1 MAESRKV
8 RVGDWTLDSSLNQ
21 ISGASGTVVLTP
33 LAARVLE
40 YLAEHPGE
48 VLSADEL
55 IENLWQRR
63 MVGDSPV
70 YRVMA
75 DLRQALRDDAKRPRY
90 IQTVRKRGYR
100 LLASVEWLDR
110 PDARLPAER
119 TTKIGDTSLFGELQR
134 RNVFRVAIAYLAVAW
149 LVLQV
154 VDLVLDAVSAPP
166 WVIQVFLL
174 AIVVGF
180 PFALTFA
187 WVYEL
192 TPEGIRRDVGI
203 DKSQSYSRQSGR
215 KLNRV
220 IIAVLIA
227 AVAFL
232 SVDKFLLQTGERNNV
247 TAAVADN
254 SVAVM
259 PFAVMSGGRD
269 DEYFAESIAE
279 VLIHQLAQI
288 PGVEVIARTSSFAYK
303 GKNIDVRLIGEQLGV
318 ATILEGSVQRSGGQ
332 IRVSAQLIDAKTGV
346 HLWSQKFDRLDED
359 IFAIQDDIAE
369 HVSRML
375 SDSLQPDHS
384 QAGRTGIGT
393 DNLEAYDEYLKG
405 LEQLRIGTFESLPRA
420 IEYFERAIALDDGYN
435 EARLK
440 LIETY
445 NVQNFKF
452 QIDYAELAVRNQTI
466 PLEVLARDPNSAR
479 AMDFLA
485 RADFSLH
492 FPTGSG
498 EAERW
503 WTKALGIS
511 PREPAILWSYAYY
524 LAWNDRPQEAV
535 ATLKD
540 ALAVDPYSPR
550 LLASAARQGYPEH
563 AAKLRQIHPDNP
575 HGWAIAGEL
584 QLRNGNL
591 PDALEYF
598 LAAEDKDPRNP
609 EYPAMA
615 AVILLTVGLLDEA
628 EAAVERARSK
638 DARHS
643 TTIAASIAL
652 TFRKHGLDAA
662 GELALSALRNQ
673 LPPYQFS
680 VSVTQMLALRYALKT
695 GKPLDYID
703 ALTQWRSTPGIGGRS
718 NLRDASI
725 DEPIIFASKLTAIPA
740 FRAAGETEVADAL
753 LERARSF
760 FDNASEVL
768 RYHETEYFFQLME
781 SDVEGAL
788 DTLEA
793 ILESPRS
800 GYLRNG
806 MPNPS
811 EYRWWLEF
819 EGELAA
825 PLADDPR
832 YHAILARR
840 AEHIAQEREEILEL
854 LARKGSTA
862 SSDPRRHQ

>member
-1 MAESRKV
+1 MSWPMADSRKF
-8 RVGDWTLDSSLNQ
+8 RVGDWTLDPSLNQ
-21 ISGASGTVVLTP
+21 ISGAGGTVVLTP

-70 YRVMA
+70 YRVIA
-75 DLRQALRDDAKRPRY
+75 DLRQALQDDAQRPRY

-100 LLASVEWLDR
+100 LLAPVQRLDK
-110 PDARLPAER
+110 PAE
-119 TTKIGDTSLFGELQR
+119 IADTSLFGELKKR
-134 RNVFRVAIAYLAVAW
+134 HVFRVAIAYLALAW

-154 VDLVLDAVSAPP
+154 VDLVLDAVSAPG

-180 PFALTFA
+180 PLALIFA

-192 TPEGIRRDVGI
+192 TPEGIRVDTGI
-203 DKSQSYSRQSGR
+203 EGSRSYSQQSGR

-220 IIAVLIA
+220 IVAVLVA

-232 SVDKFLLQTGERNNV
+232 LVDKFLLRTGESDGV
-247 TAAVADN
+247 TVAAADN
-254 SVAVM
+254 TVAVL
-259 PFAVMSGGRD
+259 PFAVMSGGHD
-269 DEYFAESIAE
+269 DDYFAESISE

-288 PGVEVIARTSSFAYK
+288 PGLNVIARTSSFAYK
-303 GKNIDVRLIGEQLGV
+303 GRNIDVRLIGKELGV
-318 ATILEGSVQRSGGQ
+318 AAILEGSVQRSDGQ
-332 IRVSAQLIDAKTGV
+332 IRVSAQLIDTKTGV
-346 HLWSQKFDRLDED
+346 HLWSQQFDRPDEG

-369 HVSRML
+369 HVSQML
-375 SDSLQPDHS
+375 SESLLPDHS
-384 QAGRTGIGT
+384 RGVRAGIGT
-393 DNLEAYDEYLKG
+393 ENLEAYDEYLKG
-405 LEQLRIGTFESLPRA
+405 LEQLRIGSFESLPRA
-420 IEYFERAIALDDGYN
+420 LEYFERAIALDEGYN

-440 LIETY
+440 LLETY
-445 NVQNFKF
+445 NAQNFKF

-466 PLEVLARDPNSAR
+466 PREVLARDPDSAR

-498 EAERW
+498 EAERL
-503 WTKALGIS
+503 WTRALEIA

-524 LAWNDRPQEAV
+524 LAWNDRPEEAV
-535 ATLKD
+535 AALED

-550 LLASAARQGYPEH
+550 VLASAARQGYPEL
-563 AAKLRQIHPDNP
+563 AAKLRQIHPDNS

-584 QLRNGNL
+584 EIRNGNL
-591 PDALEYF
+591 PGALEYY
-598 LAAEDKDPRNP
+598 LAAEEKDPRNP

-615 AVILLTVGLLDEA
+615 AMIMLSVGLLDEA

-638 DARHS
+638 GPHHS
-643 TTIAASIAL
+643 MTIAVDIAL
-652 TFRKHGLDAA
+652 AYRRRGIDEA
-662 GELALSALRNQ
+662 GEMALSALRNQ

-680 VSVTQMLALRYALKT
+680 VMVTQILALRYVLKI

-703 ALTQWRSTPGIGGRS
+703 ALTQWRNTPGTGGRS
-718 NLRDASI
+718 DLRDTSMS
-725 DEPIIFASKLTAIPA
+725 DPTLFSYKLLTIPS

-753 LERARSF
+753 LKSARAYF
-760 FDNASEVL
+760 GNASEVL
-768 RYHETEYFFQLME
+768 RYHETPFSLQLFE
-781 SDVEGAL
+781 GDVEGAL

-793 ILESPRS
+793 ILETSRS
-800 GYLRNG
+800 GFLRNG
-806 MPNPS
+806 MGNLS

-825 PLADDPR
+825 PLAENPR

-854 LARKGSTA
+854 LARGGSA
-862 SSDPRRHQ
+862 NHPE